1 MNLTYIKEPWE
12 CYTFENFLSP
22 DRWKTIRELAQIEL
36 DNSIQ
41 VLENSQITQETAQR
55 NLAKLLNLSP
65 SISPIINERVVA

>member
-36 DNSIQ
+36 DNC
-41 VLENSQITQETAQR
+41 
-55 NLAKLLNLSP
+55 KLNTK
-65 SISPIINERVVA
+65 RGQMVTV